1 MARRKGTTLAQKP
14 SPRAWTYED
23 YLRIPDDGNRYE
35 VVWGELIMPPS
46 PTPGHQS
53 VVVNLSRILSEHVTA
68 YDLGRVYVAPL
79 DVVLAEHNVL
89 QPDILFISKER
100 LGIVTETHVAG
111 SPDLVVE
118 VLSPGTAAFDR
129 GRRMD
134 AYAAFGVAHCWLV
147 DPRSHAFEVYELR
160 GERYELVARFI
171 EAEAFAPALF
181 PGLTVSL
188 ELLW

>member
-1 MARRKGTTLAQKP
+1 MAPRKGATTQQPA
-14 SPRAWTYED
+14 PRVWTYKDYVCIPED
-23 YLRIPDDGNRYE
+23 GYRYE
-35 VVWGELIMPPS
+35 VLWGELIMPPS
-46 PTPGHQS
+46 PTAGHQR
-53 VVVNLSRILSEHVTA
+53 VLGNLFSALHQHVTA
-68 YDLGRVYVAPL
+68 HDLGAVYIAPL
-79 DVVLAEHNVL
+79 DVVLSEHNVL

-100 LGIVTETHVAG
+100 LDIVTETHVAG
-111 SPDLVVE
+111 SPDLVIE
-118 VLSPGTAAFDR
+118 VLSPGTAAADR

-147 DPRSHAFEVYELR
+147 DPRSHTFEVYELR

-188 ELLW
+188 EALW